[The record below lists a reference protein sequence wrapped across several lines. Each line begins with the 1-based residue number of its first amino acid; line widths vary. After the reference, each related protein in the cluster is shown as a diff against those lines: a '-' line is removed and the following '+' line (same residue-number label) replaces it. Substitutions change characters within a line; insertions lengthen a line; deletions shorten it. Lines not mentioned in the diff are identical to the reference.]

1 MRGRKN
7 ERIFSAR
14 EKKSEKLR
22 AVIAGEKK
30 TGVAKVEEE
39 EKRERDFIHPSFFK
53 PKSFIF
59 RFEVL
64 LKTKF
69 FFAGEK
75 E

>member
-30 TGVAKVEEE
+30 LGWPKWRKR
-39 EKRERDFIHPSFFK
+39 KRERETLYILPSLSQK
-53 PKSFIF
+53 VSFSG
-59 RFEVL
+59 
-64 LKTKF
+64 LKCC
-69 FFAGEK
+69 
-75 E
+75 